1 MRSRMLQLGL
11 AAAAVLA
18 LAVTLGVYR
27 GVIDVL
33 LMVGIAAAV
42 AGMYLLRRYARTV
55 LVYNRHVESPA
66 PIRCLERKKAV
77 VLPTILEPPCDQW
90 ASQELNDTSLLGSD
104 FLPMIARCRQT
115 CHVDLGRRFCW
126 RFVPAAAPSRSRSR
140 GSRSSAAGAAYPRD
154 RPHRVAIARH
164 DPQLP
169 RGNHPKARR
178 RLASQGVP
186 DRSRPWL
193 DLTCGAP
200 PRAPQS
206 AVPPDSR
213 RLAAIGLGG
222 CRAGPTW
229 P

>member
-126 RFVPAAAPSRSRSR
+126 RFVPAARSR
-140 GSRSSAAGAAYPRD
+140 GSRSPPQV
-154 RPHRVAIARH
+154 RPIREIARTVLLS
-164 DPQLP
+164 PGTI
-169 RGNHPKARR
+169 RNY
-178 RLASQGVP
+178 
-186 DRSRPWL
+186 
-193 DLTCGAP
+193 
-200 PRAPQS
+200 
-206 AVPPDSR
+206 
-213 RLAAIGLGG
+213 LAAITQKLDAGS
-222 CRAGPTW
+222 RAKAYRIARDHGW
-229 P
+229 I

>member
-126 RFVPAAAPSRSRSR
+126 RFVPAAAPPRSRSR
-140 GSRSSAAGAAYPRD
+140 GSRSPPQV
-154 RPHRVAIARH
+154 RPIREIARTVFLS
-164 DPQLP
+164 PGTI
-169 RGNHPKARR
+169 RNY
-178 RLASQGVP
+178 
-186 DRSRPWL
+186 
-193 DLTCGAP
+193 
-200 PRAPQS
+200 
-206 AVPPDSR
+206 
-213 RLAAIGLGG
+213 LAAITQKLDAGS
-222 CRAGPTW
+222 RAKAYRIARDHGW
-229 P
+229 I

>member
-115 CHVDLGRRFCW
+115 CHVDLGSRFCW
-126 RFVPAAAPSRSRSR
+126 RLCPPVP
-140 GSRSSAAGAAYPRD
+140 AAGAAYPRD

-178 RLASQGVP
+178 RLARQGVP
-186 DRSRPWL
+186 DRSRQWL